1 MANTEQNIKLSP
13 LSEQELMDLI
23 IGAVGTISIDDKPT
37 LVYMLQKNGSLI
49 TEVNTQSEILDAT
62 FKAIRD
68 SNSFRQDLTD
78 YLVSQGELMVEVDEE
93 NAKFSNVV
101 KEGGTAVGNWF
112 RTAGKNLG
120 QGIKKVGSAILTKEN
135 VEALSSI
142 GIGYLGASLQA
153 KAQRGQ
159 GQQAIDYTNSQANLE
174 ALKLKQLEASQQLG
188 GGFAPTGEKKN
199 KWVLPVAIGGGLLLL
214 GTILFFAFRKKN

>member
-1 MANTEQNIKLSP
+1 MAHTEKNIP
-13 LSEQELMDLI
+13 LSEEQLIDLI
-23 IGAVGTISIDDKPT
+23 IGAVGTISLDDKPT

-68 SNSFRQDLTD
+68 SNSFRQDLID
-78 YLVSQGELMVEVDEE
+78 YMVSQGDIVDLSDSET
-93 NAKFSNVV
+93 NFANGDGLNKI
-101 KEGGTAVGNWF
+101 GAWF
-112 RTAGKNLG
+112 KTAGKNVG
-120 QGIKKVGSAILTKEN
+120 QGLKKVGSSILTKEN
-135 VEALSSI
+135 VEALTSV

-188 GGFAPTGEKKN
+188 GGLAPTGEKKN

>member
-1 MANTEQNIKLSP
+1 MANTEKNIP
-13 LSEQELMDLI
+13 LSEEQLMDLVV
-23 IGAVGTISIDDKPT
+23 GAVGTISLDDKPT

-68 SNSFRQDLTD
+68 SNSFRQDLID
-78 YLVSQGELMVEVDEE
+78 YMISQGEIVDLGESNFA
-93 NAKFSNVV
+93 NAFGDTK
-101 KEGGTAVGNWF
+101 VGAWLK
-112 RTAGKNLG
+112 TAGQNIGK
-120 QGIKKVGSAILTKEN
+120 GIKNVGSSILTKEN
-135 VEALSSI
+135 TQALTSA
-142 GIGYLGASLQA
+142 GIGYLSASLQA

-199 KWVLPVAIGGGLLLL
+199 KWVLPVAIGGGVLLL
-214 GTILFFAFRKKN
+214 GVILYFALRKKN

>member
-1 MANTEQNIKLSP
+1 MANTEQNITLSP

-78 YLVSQGELMVEVDEE
+78 YLVSQGELMVEVDEGD
-93 NAKFSNVV
+93 SNFVN
-101 KEGGTAVGNWF
+101 KDGGTAVGNFF
-112 RTAGKNLG
+112 RTVG
-120 QGIKKVGSAILTKEN
+120 QGFKKVGSSIFTKEN
-135 VEALSSI
+135 TQLLTSA
-142 GIGYLGASLQA
+142 GIGYLSASLQA

-188 GGFAPTGEKKN
+188 GGLAPTGEKKN
-199 KWVLPVAIGGGLLLL
+199 KWVLPVAIGGGVLLL